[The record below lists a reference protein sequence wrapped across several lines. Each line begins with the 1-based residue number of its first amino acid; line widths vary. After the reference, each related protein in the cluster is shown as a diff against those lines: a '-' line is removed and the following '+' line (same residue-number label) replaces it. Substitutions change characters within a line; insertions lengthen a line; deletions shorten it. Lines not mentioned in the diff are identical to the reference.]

1 MSWVCTGESGDRP
14 YHTNGSGT
22 RPYNRA
28 KKWPAAR
35 PSTIHEAIAEARSS
49 LEQFSGIHPQPSW
62 WQRVATTYRCILG
75 VWARKPVVW
84 AALLLTRCVTP
95 VETRLPPARP
105 IQGIGAVSSP
115 LVRPGTRLAIHLGLL
130 LFLALFLFGGVFQGA
145 LAQVVHTE
153 NSPTQAE
160 TPSSLPGN
168 GSVFDFYDAIP
179 AMPVVVRHPR
189 PVEEPP
195 LYTEEPARTSS
206 PLRTEVITY
215 TVQKGDTLTSIAAQF
230 GLHIETLYWYNNL
243 KSADL
248 LSIGQQLR
256 IPEVDGLIHEVKE
269 GETLESIAETYGV
282 RKGNMIAYAANR
294 LREPYTLQVG
304 QKIFVPGASKP
315 IPRPAVTRGTRP
327 SYVRL
332 SAPPYAALPGGERF
346 SWPVIG
352 RITDRF
358 GWTGR
363 RWHTGLDIAASWG
376 TPIYSAAAGT
386 VTSAGW
392 HGDLG
397 YMVTI
402 DHGEGW
408 VTRYGHMAGEPVVSV
423 GQWVER
429 GQLIGY
435 VGCTGWCTGPHVHFE
450 VLYNGT
456 YTDPLS
462 YLQ

>member
-1 MSWVCTGESGDRP
+1 MPLYGGERK
-14 YHTNGSGT
+14 
-22 RPYNRA
+22 R
-28 KKWPAAR
+28 PAAHL
-35 PSTIHEAIAEARSS
+35 SAVHEAIAEARSS
-49 LEQFSGIHPQPSW
+49 LEQFSGIHPRPPKWRLMAVASW
-62 WQRVATTYRCILG
+62 A
-75 VWARKPVVW
+75 
-84 AALLLTRCVTP
+84 
-95 VETRLPPARP
+95 
-105 IQGIGAVSSP
+105 
-115 LVRPGTRLAIHLGLL
+115 LVRPRRPAVWVAHLVRPVLLRPARGRGRVAPSLLRLGTRLATHLGLL
-130 LFLALFLFGGVFQGA
+130 VLLALFLFGGVFQGA
-145 LAQVVHTE
+145 LAQVVNTD
-153 NSPTQAE
+153 NSPRGTIELRPWTE
-160 TPSSLPGN
+160 TSPLFQES
-168 GSVFDFYDAIP
+168 GSVFDVYDAIP
-179 AMPVVVRHPR
+179 AMPVIVRHPR
-189 PVEEPP
+189 PSEEVPV
-195 LYTEEPARTSS
+195 YIEEPARKAT
-206 PLRTEVITY
+206 PLRTEVITH

-230 GLHIETLYWYNNL
+230 GLHIETLYWYNSL

-282 RKGNMIAYAANR
+282 RKGNMIAYAPNR
-294 LREPYTLQVG
+294 LREPYALQAG

-346 SWPVIG
+346 AWPVIG
-352 RITDRF
+352 RVTDRF
-358 GWTGR
+358 GWTGK

-386 VTSAGW
+386 VISAGW

-397 YMVTI
+397 YMVAI

-450 VLYNGT
+450 VLYNGA

>member
-1 MSWVCTGESGDRP
+1 MAKPSWAYGGEGKRP
-14 YHTNGSGT
+14 ASHLS
-22 RPYNRA
+22 
-28 KKWPAAR
+28 AR
-35 PSTIHEAIAEARSS
+35 LRLQEAIAEAQSS
-49 LEQFSGIHPQPSW
+49 LEQFSGIRSRPPR
-62 WQRVATTYRCILG
+62 WQR
-75 VWARKPVVW
+75 P
-84 AALLLTRCVTP
+84 LT
-95 VETRLPPARP
+95 
-105 IQGIGAVSSP
+105 AVSRLALSVEAWIQDSVQIAR
-115 LVRPGTRLAIHLGLL
+115 LFRPGHPRHPSGRTEVRVDASRRFSRVSRRLITHVGLL
-130 LFLALFLFGGVFQGA
+130 LLLAFSLFWGGLQGA
-145 LAQVVHTE
+145 LAQVVSDADETAVVRQFQPLQE
-153 NSPTQAE
+153 N
-160 TPSSLPGN
+160 GN
-168 GSVFDFYDAIP
+168 VFDLYDILP

-189 PVEEPP
+189 VEAEPQW
-195 LYTEEPARTSS
+195 YIAEPARTT
-206 PLRTEVITY
+206 PPRRTEVITY

-230 GLHIETLYWYNNL
+230 GLRIETLYWYNNL
-243 KSADL
+243 KNADL
-248 LSIGQQLR
+248 LSVGQQLQ

-269 GETLESIAETYGV
+269 GETLESIAESYGV
-282 RKGNMIAYAANR
+282 RKGNMIAYAANQ

-315 IPRPAVTRGTRP
+315 IPRPAVSRGTRP

-332 SAPPYAALPGGERF
+332 SAPPYAVLPGGERF
-346 SWPVIG
+346 SWPVVG

-363 RWHTGLDIAASWG
+363 RWHTGLDIAVPWG
-376 TPIYSAAAGT
+376 TPIYAAAAGT
-386 VTSAGW
+386 VISAGW

-397 YMVTI
+397 YMVAI

-450 VLYNGT
+450 VLYNGA

>member
-1 MSWVCTGESGDRP
+1 MPWSYGGERKRSVA
-14 YHTNGSGT
+14 YLS
-22 RPYNRA
+22 
-28 KKWPAAR
+28 
-35 PSTIHEAIAEARSS
+35 SVHEAIAEALSS
-49 LEQFSGIHPQPSW
+49 LEQFSGIHPRPPRW
-62 WQRVATTYRCILG
+62 HRMAVATRRLALE
-75 VWARKPVVW
+75 VWARRPAVGVVH
-84 AALLLTRCVTP
+84 LL
-95 VETRLPPARP
+95 ARP
-105 IQGIGAVSSP
+105 ISP
-115 LVRPGTRLAIHLGLL
+115 QSIRSGVRLVTHLGLL
-130 LFLALFLFGGVFQGA
+130 LLLCLFLFGGIFRGA
-145 LAQVVHTE
+145 LAQTVSE
-153 NSPTQAE
+153 DRNSFSPAWAE
-160 TPSSLPGN
+160 VQEN
-168 GSVFDFYDAIP
+168 GSVFDFYDPIP
-179 AMPVVVRHPR
+179 AMPVVIRHPL
-189 PVEEPP
+189 PNEEPP
-195 LYTEEPARTSS
+195 LYVNEPARTTT

-215 TVQKGDTLTSIAAQF
+215 TVQKGDTLTSIAARF
-230 GLHIETLYWYNNL
+230 GLHIETLYWYNRL
-243 KSADL
+243 KDADR
-248 LSIGQQLR
+248 LSIGQQLQ

-332 SAPPYAALPGGERF
+332 SAPSYAALPGGERF
-346 SWPVIG
+346 SWPIIG
-352 RITDRF
+352 RVTDRF
-358 GWTGR
+358 GWTGK
-363 RWHTGLDIAASWG
+363 RWHTGLDIAAPWG

-386 VTSAGW
+386 VSSAGW

-397 YMVTI
+397 YMVAI

-450 VLYNGT
+450 VLYNGA

>member
-1 MSWVCTGESGDRP
+1 MPLYGGERK
-14 YHTNGSGT
+14 
-22 RPYNRA
+22 R
-28 KKWPAAR
+28 PAAR
-35 PSTIHEAIAEARSS
+35 LSTTHEAIAEAQSA
-49 LEQFSGIHPQPSW
+49 LEQFSGIHPRPLRW
-62 WQRVATTYRCILG
+62 RRMA
-75 VWARKPVVW
+75 
-84 AALLLTRCVTP
+84 AALWPPEIRRYKPAVWGSRLLSLILHRP
-95 VETRLPPARP
+95 VRGR
-105 IQGIGAVSSP
+105 P
-115 LVRPGTRLAIHLGLL
+115 LVRLGARLTVHLGLL
-130 LFLALFLFGGVFQGA
+130 VLLALFLFGGAFQGA
-145 LAQVVHTE
+145 LAQVVDTD
-153 NSPTQAE
+153 NASTWIATSPSFREA
-160 TPSSLPGN
+160 
-168 GSVFDFYDAIP
+168 GSVFDIYEAIP

-189 PVEEPP
+189 PSGEVP
-195 LYTEEPARTSS
+195 LQIEEPARKAT
-206 PLRTEVITY
+206 PLRSEVIIY

-294 LREPYTLQVG
+294 LREPYTLEVG
-304 QKIFVPGASKP
+304 QKVFVPGASKP
-315 IPRPAVTRGTRP
+315 VPRPAVARGARP

-332 SAPPYAALPGGERF
+332 SAPPYATLPGGERF
-346 SWPVIG
+346 SWPVAG
-352 RITDRF
+352 RVTDRF
-358 GWTGR
+358 GWTGK
-363 RWHTGLDIAASWG
+363 RWHTGLDIAAPWG

-386 VTSAGW
+386 VISTGW

-397 YMVTI
+397 YLVVI

-450 VLYNGT
+450 VHYNGT

-462 YLQ
+462 YLR

>member
-1 MSWVCTGESGDRP
+1 MARLPRAHGGERK
-14 YHTNGSGT
+14 
-22 RPYNRA
+22 R
-28 KKWPAAR
+28 PAAFR
-35 PSTIHEAIAEARSS
+35 FRLYEALAEAQSS
-49 LEQFSGIHPQPSW
+49 LEQFSGIHSQPRRW
-62 WQRVATTYRCILG
+62 PL
-75 VWARKPVVW
+75 
-84 AALLLTRCVTP
+84 AAQVRRLALEL
-95 VETRLPPARP
+95 ETRVHRPAVWMLHRVRPVPARSTPSRPVGKWTP
-105 IQGIGAVSSP
+105 IGV
-115 LVRPGTRLAIHLGLL
+115 RLATHLVLL
-130 LFLALFLFGGVFQGA
+130 FFLALFLFGGFQGA
-145 LAQVVHTE
+145 LAQAVGTDV
-153 NSPTQAE
+153 SPDRAE
-160 TPSSLPGN
+160 APPSLQEG
-168 GSVFDFYDAIP
+168 GSVFDFYDALP

-189 PVEEPP
+189 PSGEPP
-195 LYTEEPARTSS
+195 LYVEEPARTTT

-256 IPEVDGLIHEVKE
+256 IPEVDGLLHEVKE

-282 RKGNMIAYAANR
+282 RKGNLIAYAANH
-294 LREPYTLQVG
+294 LREPYILQAG
-304 QKIFVPGASKP
+304 QKLFVPGASKP

-332 SAPPYAALPGGERF
+332 SAPAYAALPGGERF
-346 SWPVIG
+346 SWPVLG

-358 GWTGR
+358 GWTGK
-363 RWHTGLDIAASWG
+363 RWHTGLDIATSWG

-386 VTSAGW
+386 VISAGW

-397 YMVTI
+397 YMVAI

-435 VGCTGWCTGPHVHFE
+435 IGCTGWCTGPHVHFE
-450 VLYNGT
+450 ILYNGA